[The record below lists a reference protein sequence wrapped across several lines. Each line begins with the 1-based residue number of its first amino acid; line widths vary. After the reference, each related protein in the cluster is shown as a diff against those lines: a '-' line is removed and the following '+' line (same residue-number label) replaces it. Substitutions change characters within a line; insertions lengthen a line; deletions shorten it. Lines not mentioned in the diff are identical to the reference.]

1 MSRRGGRRALN
12 GDLTPSGSWSG
23 HVRVLL
29 LKLLASSALVRR
41 CGKNLTDARHCD
53 ETVGGGPWAEEPK
66 LLANPGY
73 RAKSVN
79 YEARPKTVGSA
90 LSTETAG

>member
-1 MSRRGGRRALN
+1 LERARS
-12 GDLTPSGSWSG
+12 GTP
-23 HVRVLL
+23 
-29 LKLLASSALVRR
+29 LKLLASSDAGRR
-41 CGKNLTDARHCD
+41 CGKNLTDARYCD
-53 ETVGGGPWAEEPK
+53 ETVGGGPRAEELN
-66 LLANPGY
+66 LLSNPGY